1 MRGRP
6 VDLVSWMFDGLG
18 TSLAGVGAAR
28 VRRRLLSRA
37 ASRRVR
43 TIVFT
48 AGPDPYMSNF
58 YEYLSMKIGAA
69 RHGVYLS
76 GEGFDDTPWAEGM
89 ASQVVTAMR
98 SVLRRDVPV
107 VRLQTRPVVSDFWHE
122 HLTALIAEFP
132 QLFELRVFLD
142 QAPVQVAN
150 ICAIDVDD
158 TSRNVAE
165 MMIEMPRFLGT
176 QRHHAATTAVFVEGH
191 QMLARIFRD
200 RIIELGSDPSVA
212 RHLHT
217 REAATGFFRGEYYFA
232 YGSNMDAAQML
243 TRCPSAMMIGP
254 VMLPEHRLMFNRSGT
269 YRLGGVANVE
279 PSAGERVYG
288 ILWKMATADFT
299 RLDHTEDPSAYR
311 RERAWVYSL
320 RGQPYDCHVYLAIP
334 DQPDLP
340 DRDYLDSLI
349 QAGHNAGLPPE
360 YLTKLLARRPSHVPV
375 PEQASPLQAAGH
387 AHSSATTLPEQRRT
401 LDELQ
406 E

>member
-1 MRGRP
+1 
-6 VDLVSWMFDGLG
+6 MFDGLG
-18 TSLAGVGAAR
+18 TSVAGLGAAR
-28 VRRRLLSRA
+28 VRRRLLSRG

-48 AGPDPYMSNF
+48 AGPDPYMSGF
-58 YEYLSMKIGAA
+58 YEYLATKIGSA

-76 GEGFDDTPWAEGM
+76 GEGFDATPLAEGM

-98 SVLRRDVPV
+98 SALRRDVPV

-142 QAPVQVAN
+142 QAPVEVAN

-158 TSRNVAE
+158 ASRNVAE

-200 RIIELGSDPSVA
+200 RIIELGSDPSIA
-212 RHLHT
+212 RRLHT

-254 VMLPEHRLMFNRSGT
+254 VMLPDHRLVFNRSGT
-269 YRLGGVANVE
+269 YRPGGVANVE

-288 ILWKMATADFT
+288 ILWKMATADFS
-299 RLDHTEDPSAYR
+299 RLDDTEDPRAYR
-311 RERAWVYSL
+311 RERARVYSL
-320 RGQPYDCHVYLAIP
+320 RGQPYDCHVYIAIP

-340 DRDYLDSLI
+340 DQDYLDSLI
-349 QAGHNAGLPPE
+349 QVGHNAGLPPE
-360 YLTKLLARRPSHVPV
+360 YMTMLRARRASQTPIPHRAPPVQSTGPASSNVTPS
-375 PEQASPLQAAGH
+375 ELSRN
-387 AHSSATTLPEQRRT
+387 S
-401 LDELQ
+401 DELQ

>member
-1 MRGRP
+1 VGVVP
-6 VDLVSWMFDGLG
+6 WMFDGLG
-18 TSLAGVGAAR
+18 TSLAGLGAAR
-28 VRRRLLSRA
+28 VRRRVLSRA

-48 AGPDPYMSNF
+48 AGPDPYMSGF
-58 YEYLSMKIGAA
+58 YEYLTAKIGAA

-76 GEGFDDTPWAEGM
+76 GEGFDATPWAEEM
-89 ASQVVTAMR
+89 AFQVVTAMR
-98 SVLRRDVPV
+98 SALRRGVPV
-107 VRLQTRPVVSDFWHE
+107 VRLQTRPVISDFWQE

-142 QAPVQVAN
+142 QTPVEVAN

-217 REAATGFFRGEYYFA
+217 REAVAGFFRGEYYFA

-254 VMLPEHRLMFNRSGT
+254 AMLPEHRLVFNRSGT
-269 YRLGGVANVE
+269 YRPGGVANVE
-279 PSAGERVYG
+279 LSAGERVYG
-288 ILWKMATADFT
+288 ILWKMATGDFA
-299 RLDHTEDPSAYR
+299 RLDHTEDPRTYQ
-311 RERAWVYSL
+311 RERARVYSL

-340 DRDYLDSLI
+340 DHDYLDSLI
-349 QAGHNAGLPPE
+349 QAGQNAGLPPE
-360 YLTKLLARRPSHVPV
+360 YLTKLRARLPSPV
-375 PEQASPLQAAGH
+375 PIPQQVPPPQATGYAS
-387 AHSSATTLPEQRRT
+387 SSATTPQERRRNS
-401 LDELQ
+401 DELQ

>member
-1 MRGRP
+1 MD
-6 VDLVSWMFDGLG
+6 VVSWMFDGLG
-18 TSLAGVGAAR
+18 TSLAGLGAAR

-48 AGPDPYMSNF
+48 AGPDPYMSGF
-58 YEYLSMKIGAA
+58 YEYLATKIGAA

-76 GEGFDDTPWAEGM
+76 GEGFDATPRAEGM

-98 SVLRRDVPV
+98 SALRRDVPV

-122 HLTALIAEFP
+122 HLTALVAEFP

-142 QAPVQVAN
+142 QAPAEVAN
-150 ICAIDVDD
+150 VCAIDVDD

-200 RIIELGSDPSVA
+200 RIIELGSDPSIA
-212 RHLHT
+212 RHLRT
-217 REAATGFFRGEYYFA
+217 GEAAAGFFRGEYYFA
-232 YGSNMDAAQML
+232 YGSNMDAPQML
-243 TRCPSAMMIGP
+243 ARCPSAMMIGP
-254 VMLPEHRLMFNRSGT
+254 VMLPEHRLVFNRSGT
-269 YRLGGVANVE
+269 YRPGGVANVE

-288 ILWKMATADFT
+288 ILWKMATTDFT
-299 RLDHTEDPSAYR
+299 RLDHTEDPHAYR
-311 RERAWVYSL
+311 RENARVYSL

-349 QAGHNAGLPPE
+349 QAGHSAGLPPE
-360 YLTKLLARRPSHVPV
+360 YLAELSARRPSLAPIPYQVSPV
-375 PEQASPLQAAGH
+375 QSTGHTSSSVTTPPEHNAA
-387 AHSSATTLPEQRRT
+387 
-401 LDELQ
+401 
-406 E
+406 